1 MKKTI
6 AITSALA
13 AASSLA
19 TAEIK
24 INEFLSFAGFV
35 DMSYSHTDIERG
47 TANGSDNSFAV
58 DEVEIDWLFN
68 FGKVTAQVDLE
79 YQGDN
84 NRDNDDGVEVE
95 QAFVNYDLGNGL
107 TITAGRYESGLGLE
121 AKEPTGLYQYSTA
134 YDFGSTNNGGGADDT
149 EFGDAN
155 FLPQYAQGVKLT
167 KVSGD
172 NVYHLSVQDESF
184 DNDGGRLGGDVTN
197 PRRGNDD
204 SSYSIEAGAS
214 IALSDELTWFIGG
227 AQEDADTGDTL
238 ALDTHLVY
246 QTGAWTFGGEIAY
259 LDSDA
264 DRFSNTPN
272 ANTVSE
278 AAVFAL
284 GAAEAPGA
292 NITIDGGSIDYS
304 DSEAIQAMVMANY
317 AYSDCCSVTARISYH
332 DSETTGSGTATST
345 GATDPLDD
353 FTGEAFSG
361 TVDLEYLKYTLAHNY
376 AVTDNLAIIT
386 EISYIDGDAS
396 AGGQDADYE
405 ALVGAVEVLFT
416 F

>member
-68 FGKVTAQVDLE
+68 FGKLTAQVDLE

-84 NRDNDDGVEVE
+84 GRANDDGVEVE

-121 AKEPTGLYQYSTA
+121 AKEPTGLYQFSKA
-134 YDFGSTNNGGGADDT
+134 YDFGNANNGGGSDDG
-149 EFGDAN
+149 FGLGNQN
-155 FLPQYAQGVKLT
+155 FLPQYGQGVKLT

-184 DNDGGRLGGDVTN
+184 DNDGGRLGGDVIN
-197 PRRGNDD
+197 PSGGND

-227 AQEDADTGDTL
+227 AQEDADSGDTL

-246 QTGAWTFGGEIAY
+246 QTGAWTFGAEVAY
-259 LDSDA
+259 LDSDT
-264 DRFSNTPN
+264 DRYSGALTGGEQGDYTTDFNDVVGTVTSTGAETTYSN
-272 ANTVSE
+272 
-278 AAVFAL
+278 
-284 GAAEAPGA
+284 
-292 NITIDGGSIDYS
+292 
-304 DSEAIQAMVMANY
+304 SEAIQAMIMANY
-317 AYSDCCSVTARISYH
+317 AYSDCCSITGRISYH
-332 DSETTGSGTATST
+332 DSETNANTTFDTSDSSTSPATTGVGSNS
-345 GATDPLDD
+345 DSL
-353 FTGEAFSG
+353 
-361 TVDLEYLKYTLAHNY
+361 DLEYLKYTLAHNY
-376 AVTDNLAIIT
+376 AVSDNLAIIT
-386 EISYIDGDAS
+386 EISYVDGETSLGDGS
-396 AGGQDADYE
+396 VDYE